1 MQQRY
6 LFILM
11 LMITLLLS
19 ACSDT
24 EETPS
29 VETQSDENPI
39 ATITMENG
47 QTITVELYPD
57 IAPNTVT
64 NFISLIEDG
73 FYDGL
78 TFHRIVPEFVIQ
90 GGDPEGNGT
99 GGPEYSIPGEFT
111 SNGFENNLVHER
123 GVLSMA
129 RSQHPDSAGSQF
141 FIVLDKADHL
151 DEDYAGFGKVTEGME
166 TVDNI
171 VEQGTSGEKV
181 PTIKQI
187 TVDTKGQ
194 DYGEPEKTE

>member
-1 MQQRY
+1 MKQRY
-6 LFILM
+6 LFIII
-11 LMITLLLS
+11 LMITFLLS

-29 VETQSDENPI
+29 EDTQSDDNPI

-47 QTITVELYPD
+47 QTITIELYPD

-99 GGPEYSIPGEFT
+99 GGPGYSIPGEFT

-171 VEQGTSGEKV
+171 VEQGTSEEEV
-181 PTIKQI
+181 STIKQI

>member
-1 MQQRY
+1 MKQRY
-6 LFILM
+6 LFIIM
-11 LMITLLLS
+11 LMITIFLS
-19 ACSDT
+19 ACSDND
-24 EETPS
+24 ETPN
-29 VETQSDENPI
+29 EDTQSEDNPI

-47 QTITVELYPD
+47 QTINVELYPD

-64 NFISLIEDG
+64 NFITLIEDG

-78 TFHRIVPEFVIQ
+78 TFHRIVPGFVIQ

-99 GGPEYSIPGEFT
+99 GGPGYSIPGEFT

-171 VEQGTSGEKV
+171 VEQGNSGEEV

>member
-1 MQQRY
+1 MKQRY

-19 ACSDT
+19 ACADT

-29 VETQSDENPI
+29 EETQSEDNPI
-39 ATITMENG
+39 ATITMDNE
-47 QTITVELYPD
+47 QTITVELYPE

-111 SNGFENNLVHER
+111 SNGFENDLIHER

-151 DEDYAGFGKVTEGME
+151 DKDYAGFGKVIEGME

-171 VEQGTSGEKV
+171 VEQGTSGQEV
-181 PTIKQI
+181 PTIKEI